1 MDVFNSWQF
10 NVIGYLIT
18 VVVFFQFYKLAVR
31 KAQRDGAA
39 TVLLQ
44 TIASIAILFLVPL
57 LPITFPTDIRV
68 YLLLIGA
75 CVFYGINDRLQ
86 TTSRKH
92 LEVSVFSMVS
102 QLSNVFLILI
112 GLTVFREPVVLLKLL
127 GAGLILIGN
136 VFLFYKRGKIEPN
149 KYVWIGVLAT
159 FIFAVAISIDIGI
172 SKQFNLPFYIMLTLF
187 IPASMIFFGER
198 IKINEVAREY
208 NGNDR
213 KYYLTTGIAW
223 AFLIFFSLRSFQFGK
238 VTTVVPLQAT
248 SVLLNVVIAYLFFG
262 EKKDRLKKLISAIL
276 IVIGVCFTVF
286 G

>member
-1 MDVFNSWQF
+1 MDILNSWQF
-10 NVIGYLIT
+10 NVIGYIVT
-18 VVVFFQFYKLAVR
+18 VVIFFQFYKLAVR
-31 KAQRDGAA
+31 NAQRDGAA

-44 TIASIAILFLVPL
+44 TIASVAVLFLVPL

-75 CVFYGINDRLQ
+75 CVFYGLNDRLQ

-112 GLTVFREPVVLLKLL
+112 GLTVFREPVVMLKLL
-127 GAGLILIGN
+127 GAGLILLGN
-136 VFLFYKRGKIEPN
+136 VFLFYKRGKIELN

-187 IPASMIFFGER
+187 IPASMIFFSER
-198 IKINEVAREY
+198 IKLSEVVREY
-208 NGNDR
+208 KGNDR
-213 KYYLTTGIAW
+213 KYYLITGIAW

-248 SVLLNVVIAYLFFG
+248 SVLLNVIIAYLFFG
-262 EKKDRLKKLISAIL
+262 EKKDRLKKLISAII
-276 IVIGVCFTVF
+276 IVLGVCFTVF
-286 G
+286 S